1 MNGYIIASAL
11 FISVWTTFV
20 IIGGWPLMKDTHAKI
35 GLAAFVIVPI
45 ITFAL
50 GLLC

>member
-11 FISVWTTFV
+11 LLSAWEVLIITKVW
-20 IIGGWPLMKDTHAKI
+20 PHMDTAHSKL
-35 GLAAFVIVPI
+35 GAAVMVVVPV